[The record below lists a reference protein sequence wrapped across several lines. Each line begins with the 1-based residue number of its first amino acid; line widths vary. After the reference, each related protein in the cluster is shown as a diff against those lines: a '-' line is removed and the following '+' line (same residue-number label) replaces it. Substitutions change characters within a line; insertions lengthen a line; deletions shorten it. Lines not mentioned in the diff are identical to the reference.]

1 MTVGA
6 SSGPSMC
13 PMMAGLPPSLM
24 TSTVRPS
31 ARNSTATA
39 SALASTFAW
48 SKAASETL
56 GIRVSASRSSR
67 NVGRS
72 SATRAFMA
80 VSRAGSRS
88 GVRTS
93 LVTFGSYALVSCR
106 LPPVWLLPWLPTGDT
121 REASP
126 TTYSGIVFGRKK
138 NSENGTPS
146 AITYAERPGAKNRPT
161 PSRRDQEAANKRPLV
176 PTDRKAAASQSR
188 EANKVA
194 RAKQRAALLS
204 GDEHALPA
212 RDKGPIKRYIRDA
225 VDTRWN
231 VGEFM
236 LPVMVV
242 VLALTFLAPIFPAL
256 ASFTTLLIFTMVYG
270 LVAAG
275 VLDAFFMWRRIKAK
289 VIAKFGENPPRGSAT
304 RGRCRAPRRRSLRPR
319 STSCRGCPQD
329 LVAAGT
335 DSIRAPW
342 VARHRGQR

>member
-1 MTVGA
+1 M
-6 SSGPSMC
+6 
-13 PMMAGLPPSLM
+13 
-24 TSTVRPS
+24 
-31 ARNSTATA
+31 
-39 SALASTFAW
+39 
-48 SKAASETL
+48 
-56 GIRVSASRSSR
+56 
-67 NVGRS
+67 
-72 SATRAFMA
+72 
-80 VSRAGSRS
+80 
-88 GVRTS
+88 
-93 LVTFGSYALVSCR
+93 
-106 LPPVWLLPWLPTGDT
+106 
-121 REASP
+121 
-126 TTYSGIVFGRKK
+126 VFGRKK

-146 AITYAERPGAKNRPT
+146 AITYADRPGAKNRPT

-242 VLALTFLAPIFPAL
+242 VLGLTFIAPMVPSMATL
-256 ASFTTLLIFTMVYG
+256 TTLLVFTLVYG

-289 VIAKFGENPPRGSAT
+289 VVAKFGENPPRGSAMYAVL
-304 RGRCRAPRRRSLRPR
+304 RAFQMRRSRLPRPQVE
-319 STSCRGCPQD
+319 RGSK
-329 LVAAGT
+329 T
-335 DSIRAPW
+335 K
-342 VARHRGQR
+342 RGSKTT